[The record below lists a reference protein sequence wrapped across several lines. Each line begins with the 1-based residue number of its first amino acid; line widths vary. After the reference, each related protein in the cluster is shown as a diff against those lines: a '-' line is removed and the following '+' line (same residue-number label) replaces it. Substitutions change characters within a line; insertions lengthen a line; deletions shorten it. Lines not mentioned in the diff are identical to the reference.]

1 MPTLRTSSKPTV
13 RLDAPVSRLP
23 LPRDEATSRFRAP
36 MRARSRAVLAALGL
50 ALGLCSACG
59 SGEGQ
64 PGLDASAKPA
74 VSEAPAASAASSG
87 AAPVEPPPAPA
98 EDVFVGE
105 GVARFAP
112 IAERPACSA
121 ASFELATYLM
131 RGELALAGRGSGD
144 SAEFAASWLVQLKGK
159 AQIGFAGF
167 DGKARRI
174 ARDRGIGNAR
184 EQAPKI
190 YADAEA
196 FTVLWFDAAG
206 LAYARPRWA
215 TEPAPEIE
223 HLGAVR
229 DVPPEDIGLATTPS
243 GALVAASPFGTE
255 GDQLSLFLLSTASDA
270 ASKTRAVGIT
280 KSAKKPRLPV
290 VAADEGG
297 YTVAWIEAGPGSVHA
312 TRFDA
317 AGRET
322 SAGGVVRQASPGE
335 VTAMSIVSIGAGAS
349 RLIWLESG
357 RVLTRKLDA
366 SGKADSPIHVLG
378 KGRGPTAIPA
388 GGDALVAWL
397 AEGGGADGQL
407 VLVRVGPEGPGP
419 SGLRVSDGKTKV
431 LDPPAMAMA
440 GARLG
445 LAWTEVMGPVIS
457 SKRAWLRSFDASC
470 VD

>member
-1 MPTLRTSSKPTV
+1 MPTLRSSSNPTV

-23 LPRDEATSRFRAP
+23 APRDEATSGVDASP
-36 MRARSRAVLAALGL
+36 RARPRGPLSAFAL
-50 ALGLCSACG
+50 ALAVTSACG
-59 SGEGQ
+59 SGERQ
-64 PGLDASAKPA
+64 PGPEPSARPA
-74 VSEAPAASAASSG
+74 TSESAAPASSLSAA
-87 AAPVEPPPAPA
+87 PEPPPAPA
-98 EDVFVGE
+98 EDVLVGE
-105 GVARFAP
+105 GVASFAP
-112 IAERPACSA
+112 IGERPACAA

-131 RGELALAGRGSGD
+131 RGELALAGRGAGD

-280 KSAKKPRLPV
+280 KSAKKPRRPV
-290 VAADEGG
+290 VAADDGG

-322 SAGGVVRQASPGE
+322 GAGGVVRQAAPGE
-335 VTAMSIVSIGAGAS
+335 VTAMSLVSIGAGAS
-349 RLIWLESG
+349 RLVWLESG

-366 SGKADSPIHVLG
+366 TGKADSPIHVLG
-378 KGRGPTAIPA
+378 KGRGPAAIPA

-397 AEGGGADGQL
+397 AEGGDADGQL
-407 VLVRVGPEGPGP
+407 VLVRVGSEGPGKA
-419 SGLRVSDGKTKV
+419 GLRVSDGKTKV
-431 LDPPAMAMA
+431 LDPPAIAMA
-440 GARLG
+440 GGRLG
-445 LAWTEVMGPVIS
+445 LVWTEVMGPVIS